1 MASNEN
7 NDQVNEAIKDLL
19 RRGHPFRGKKMN
31 APQGEPGLPHR
42 PRKED
47 APPKYGKADEAGAP
61 PSYDTKERPSVSEK
75 RSTDEEPS
83 VAEKAVAEEP
93 VAPPKIR
100 PILFI
105 RPKKTGPTA
114 VCTHKI
120 IANYLSKQLLIRSQ
134 RHKYLRPST
143 RR

>member
-31 APQGEPGLPHR
+31 APQGEPGLPLR

-47 APPKYGKADEAGAP
+47 APPKYGKTDEAGAP
-61 PSYDTKERPSVSEK
+61 PSYDTKEKPSTSEK
-75 RSTDEEPS
+75 RSDDEEPS
-83 VAEKAVAEEP
+83 VAEKVVAEEP
-93 VAPPKIR
+93 AAPPKIR
-100 PILFI
+100 TILFI
-105 RPKKTGPTA
+105 RPKKAGPTA
-114 VCTHKI
+114 VCTYKI
-120 IANYLSKQLLIRSQ
+120 IANYPSKQLLTRSQ
-134 RHKYLRPST
+134 RPRSWRPST